1 MDESYFDNGNPLQ
14 NTTFLFQKKKKSAN
28 YKEQFFLKS
37 AHITA
42 LLLCIM

>member
-14 NTTFLFQKKKKSAN
+14 NTTFLFQKKKKAPTIKN
-28 YKEQFFLKS
+28 HFFPKS

>member
-1 MDESYFDNGNPLQ
+1 MDESYFDNKNPLQ
-14 NTTFLFQKKKKSAN
+14 NATFLFQKKKSAN

>member
-14 NTTFLFQKKKKSAN
+14 NTTFLLKKKKSAN